1 MTEAETD
8 DKTASL
14 LAAIWRRN
22 RPLVEERMALLERA
36 AVDAAAGGLTEELRK
51 EAGGV
56 AHKLAGSLWMY
67 GYDEGT
73 RIAREMEV
81 LLGEA
86 APDAARLGSLFARLR
101 RAVFPEA

>member
-14 LAAIWRRN
+14 LAAIWQRS
-22 RPLVEERMALLERA
+22 RPLVEERLALLERA
-36 AVDAAAGGLTEELRK
+36 ATAAAAGGLPEELRK
-51 EAGGV
+51 EAGGA
-56 AHKLAGSLWMY
+56 AHKLAGSLGMY

-86 APDAARLGSLFARLR
+86 APDAARLGSLVAELR
-101 RAVFPEA
+101 RAVFPEG